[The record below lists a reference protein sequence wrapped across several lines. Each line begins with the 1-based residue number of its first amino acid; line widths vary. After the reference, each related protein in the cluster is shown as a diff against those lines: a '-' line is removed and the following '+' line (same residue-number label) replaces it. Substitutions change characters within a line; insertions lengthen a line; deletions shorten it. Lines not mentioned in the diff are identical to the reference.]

1 MLHGQK
7 PKHHSYYLNYS
18 FCTLIF
24 FTCFKINK
32 ILLIIFI
39 FMIIYLA
46 VSGLSCGTW
55 DFCCAAWVSSVVV
68 HRLFIVVES
77 RLSCSVVCEILV
89 P

>member
-1 MLHGQK
+1 MAKK

-18 FCTLIF
+18 FCTLIFF

-46 VSGLSCGTW
+46 VSGLSCGTR
-55 DFCCAAWVSSVVV
+55 DFCCAAWVSPVVV
-68 HRLFIVVES
+68 HGLFIVVES